1 MNETFLITNM
11 RQLMD
16 NVDCKV
22 ASTCQ
27 NIENR
32 ISSTMEKVSSTV
44 ASHLDHLDK
53 TIEKS
58 INEVSVTIASLSKS
72 FNDET
77 HPTNAQNERGSSRA
91 ISPILSVGLNNEWP
105 PEVVVDPRARTQSFH
120 SALDSLG
127 DLSLKDINPT
137 ANDDNYHLDEFLKRN
152 TVEYSGDQ
160 PRYLNLEKSQPSAP
174 NPRFTRNFS
183 FKSNLSTHSQLAQV
197 SVPLLRPA
205 LQKKFHNL
213 MRHVVF
219 KDPPLS
225 VNYLHLYANGLLSGP
240 LAHIPIVN
248 NLTNLDAF
256 HGHSLNPILKQ
267 VFELDNTLLLELVSN
282 WQPPTFK
289 LLPDNN
295 QGRAS
300 LFLEGLAS
308 MCRHLGPI
316 SQACTT
322 MSNELNE
329 SLTCAQAMILVRDK
343 ISIIKLSANDKLLD
357 VDFSMMNDDGLK
369 SRTAGSIAT
378 LNWAIMEWLSI
389 I

>member
-1 MNETFLITNM
+1 
-11 RQLMD
+11 MD

-22 ASTCQ
+22 ALTCQ

-32 ISSTMEKVSSTV
+32 ISSTMEKVSSTI
-44 ASHLDHLDK
+44 ASHLDNLDK
-53 TIEKS
+53 PVEKS
-58 INEVSVTIASLSKS
+58 INDVSVTIASLSKS

-77 HPTNAQNERGSSRA
+77 HPINAENERGTSRA
-91 ISPILSVGLNNEWP
+91 ISPILSIGRNNEWP
-105 PEVVVDPRARTQSFH
+105 LEVAVDPRVRTRTQSFH

-127 DLSLKDINPT
+127 DLSLKDIIPT
-137 ANDDNYHLDEFLKRN
+137 PNDDNYHLDEFLKRN
-152 TVEYSGDQ
+152 TVEYSGDK
-160 PRYLNLEKSQPSAP
+160 PRYVDMEESQPSGP
-174 NPRFTRNFS
+174 NAQFTRNSS
-183 FKSNLSTHSQLAQV
+183 FKSNLSTHSQFAQV

-213 MRHVVF
+213 MRHVIF
-219 KDPPLS
+219 KDPPIS

-248 NLTNLDAF
+248 NLTDLDAF
-256 HGHSLNPILKQ
+256 HGHSLHPILKQ

-282 WQPPTFK
+282 WQPPNFK
-289 LLPDNN
+289 MLPDNN

-316 SQACTT
+316 SQACST
-322 MSNELNE
+322 MSKELNE
-329 SLTCAQAMILVRDK
+329 PITCAQAMILVRDK
-343 ISIIKLSANDKLLD
+343 ISIIKLSGTDKLLD
-357 VDFSMMNDDGLK
+357 VDFSMIKDDGLK